1 MGGKERRRLAFTLIE
16 LLVVIAIIAVLIG
29 LLLPAVQKV
38 REAAARTKCQ
48 NNLKQI
54 GIALHNFHSTVG
66 RFPPA
71 MNVGPYWYTNHIR
84 ETPAGGMTGS
94 NPRDGAIYSW
104 AYYISPYL
112 EMANVY
118 NDFDRTR
125 TPFFQ
130 FLPGQPQI
138 GQNTVNAV
146 RAPMLQCPSDPRSDL
161 VCLDA
166 AQDGTNMQVALTSY
180 LGVNGRNQFKESL
193 GQDGML
199 YINSGV
205 MLTGVP
211 DGTSYTLMVGERPPT
226 ADLLYGWMWAGVG
239 DFPAKMGAPDVV
251 LGVREKVGTLPSPGV
266 MQMGSAV
273 QSGAD
278 FFRPGNLNDPQNLHR
293 YHFWSLHVNGA
304 NWLFADGSIRFIT
317 YDVGTQIVG
326 TINGVPNVTLLECMA
341 SRDGGET
348 VSLPE

>member
-1 MGGKERRRLAFTLIE
+1 MGGKKGRRPAFTLIE
-16 LLVVIAIIAVLIG
+16 LLVVIAIIAILIG

-54 GIALHNFHSTVG
+54 GIALHNYHDVVG

-71 MNVGPYWYTNHIR
+71 MNVGTYWYTNHIR
-84 ETPAGGMTGS
+84 EMPAGGMNGY
-94 NPRDGAIYSW
+94 NPREGAIYSW

-112 EMANVY
+112 ELDSVY
-118 NDFDRTR
+118 NNFDRTK

-138 GQNTVNAV
+138 GQWTVNAV
-146 RAPMLQCPSDPRSDL
+146 RARIMQCPSDPRAEL
-161 VCLDA
+161 VCPDA

-180 LGVNGRNQFKESL
+180 LGVNGRNQFKESM

-205 MLTGVP
+205 TLTGVP
-211 DGTSYTLMVGERPPT
+211 DGTSHTLMVGERPPT

-239 DFPAKMGAPDVV
+239 DYPAKYGAPDVV
-251 LGVREKVGTLPSPGV
+251 LGVREKAALQPSPNQ
-266 MQMGSAV
+266 MQTGASV
-273 QSGAD
+273 NSGTD
-278 FFRPGNLNDPQNLHR
+278 FFRPGSLNDPQNLHR
-293 YHFWSLHVNGA
+293 YHFWSLHANGA
-304 NWLFADGSIRFIT
+304 NWLFADGSIRYIT
-317 YDVGTQIVG
+317 YEAGTQTVG
-326 TINGVPNVTLLECMA
+326 SFNGIPNETLLECLA
-341 SRDGGET
+341 SRNGGEP
-348 VSLPE
+348 VELPQ